1 MSMLPISYLKNHS
14 FLFSAALLFITI
26 SAFSCKKDDLDPSDN
41 NVIIEKCDSLS
52 IPTIFVH
59 GFLASGD
66 TYAQQ
71 ILRFTSNGLCD
82 ERLFTFDWNSV
93 GGSNQ
98 ESKLDIFVDEVLA
111 KTNATKVNL
120 AGHSAGSNLVYQY
133 CSVENRAKK
142 VNKLIYLAGSSRSN
156 PPGTMGEI
164 PMLNIYSEADSI
176 VKGSDINGAL
186 NVKYTQLDHYQV
198 ATHPSV
204 FENMFE
210 FLTDKKGIAEIK
222 SKQGNI
228 MLAGKAL
235 TLGDNTPMFGAE
247 VKIYTLDPATGF
259 RDNTKSVITTI
270 ADDKGMWGPVQAAS
284 GVHYEF
290 ELVGKSAADRIVHYY
305 RMPFVRSDFNIYLR
319 GIPPPG
325 SLPGLLLAGLPKD
338 DNQTVAAIFAANQ
351 AVIHGRDKLFFGNV
365 ELSTPVLSPPK
376 ASNIAFFM
384 YDSNNNRQSDGTEI
398 TTFSFVPFLTGIDQF
413 IPTSSTTSLS
423 ASMNGKTLRFKNFKS
438 ETEGVVVLVFD

>member
-1 MSMLPISYLKNHS
+1 MLLINHLRYHS
-14 FLFSAALLFITI
+14 LLYSIALLFVTI
-26 SAFSCKKDDLDPSDN
+26 SAFSCKKDDLDPTN
-41 NVIIEKCDSLS
+41 NNEIMDKCDSLS

-71 ILRFTSNGLCD
+71 ILRFTSNGLCE

-98 ESKLDIFVDEVLA
+98 ESKLDVFIDEVLA
-111 KTNATKVNL
+111 KTNAAKVNL

-142 VNKLIYLAGSSRSN
+142 VNKLIYLAGSSRVN

-176 VKGSDINGAL
+176 VKGSDINGAM

-204 FENMFE
+204 FEQMFE
-210 FLTDKKGIAEIK
+210 FLTGKKGSSEIK
-222 SKQGNI
+222 PKQGSI

-235 TLGDNTPMFGAE
+235 TLGDNNPMVGAE

-259 RDNTKSVITTI
+259 RDNSKPVILAV
-270 ADDKGMWGPVQAAS
+270 ADDKGEWGPVQASS

-290 ELVGKSAADRIVHYY
+290 ELIGKSAADRIVHYY
-305 RMPFVRSDFNIYLR
+305 RLPFIRNDFNIYLR

-351 AVIHGRDKLFFGNV
+351 AVIHGRDKLFFGNT
-365 ELSTPVLSPPK
+365 ELSSPVLSPPK
-376 ASNIAFFM
+376 DSNIAFFI
-384 YDSNNNRQSDGTEI
+384 YDGNNNRQSDGTAI
-398 TTFSFVPFLTGIDQF
+398 GTFSFVPFLTGIDQY
-413 IPTSSTTSLS
+413 ITTESITSLS
-423 ASMNGKTLRFKNFKS
+423 ATMNGKTIRFKNYKS
-438 ETEGVVVLVFD
+438 ESEGIVVLVFD